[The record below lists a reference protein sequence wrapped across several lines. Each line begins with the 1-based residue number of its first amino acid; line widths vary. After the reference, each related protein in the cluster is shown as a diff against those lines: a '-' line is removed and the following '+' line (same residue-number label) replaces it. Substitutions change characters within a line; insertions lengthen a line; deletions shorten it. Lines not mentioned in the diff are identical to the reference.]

1 MALLLPIDAT
11 TAIMTIGALMICY
24 LLFGGMVATSYVQI
38 VKAILVF
45 CATCFLTFLLLSRFD
60 FSASSLMSATATS
73 SGKGEAFLAPGLFVS
88 LGLGLVLGTAGLPH
102 IMMRFYT
109 VRTARDARVSTSDC
123 YIVYDRAGCV
133 PARSPQLSWSQ
144 DDPQAH

>member
-1 MALLLPIDAT
+1 VALLLSIDAS

-60 FSASSLMSATATS
+60 FSVSSLMSAAATS
-73 SGKGEAFLAPGLFVS
+73 SGKGEAFPRRLFCSPTSSISFRSVLVS
-88 LGLGLVLGTAGLPH
+88 SWVPRG
-102 IMMRFYT
+102 Y
-109 VRTARDARVSTSDC
+109 RTS
-123 YIVYDRAGCV
+123 
-133 PARSPQLSWSQ
+133 
-144 DDPQAH
+144 